1 MPQLNIIY
9 VFMTYLWTWFIL
21 YSITQK
27 IKTYQITMTPL
38 NNATKMGPPM
48 MNLPWT

>member
-1 MPQLNIIY
+1 MPQLDILY
-9 VFMTYLWTWFIL
+9 VFMTYLWAWFIL

-27 IKTYQITMTPL
+27 IKTHQITTSHPI
-38 NNATKMGPPM
+38 NQTTASYPM